1 MWFKV
6 LIVISLLLF
15 SVGAAQPPQSALM
28 IRVLLG
34 QQSRVSILM
43 PSKHSA
49 LFADGT
55 TISSSDTALE
65 WRISVVKG
73 NIGIETATGIFET
86 GKDRLIL

>member
-1 MWFKV
+1 
-6 LIVISLLLF
+6 
-15 SVGAAQPPQSALM
+15 M

-34 QQSRVSILM
+34 QQSKVSILM
-43 PSKHSA
+43 PAKHSA
-49 LFADGT
+49 LLADGT